1 VSESTN
7 RTENISR
14 VLSNV
19 KNKIKKDLLSVDKYV
34 SPLFFMGSSFIGH
47 LEHKTFK
54 IHEEEQYL

>member
-1 VSESTN
+1 
-7 RTENISR
+7 
-14 VLSNV
+14 V